1 MGFYTNKERI
11 NKGGRP
17 KGSMNKNSKFL
28 LNRLQDMYGE
38 QFDPVMRMA
47 QQAVKLDELAEGD
60 PSVSNQKESIQAWG
74 KIAEFV
80 SPKLKAVELSG
91 DTGVTLKVQR
101 KRFDGLHD
109 DNNDGGE
116 E

>member
-1 MGFYTNKERI
+1 MA
-11 NKGGRP
+11 RP

-38 QFDPVMRMA
+38 QFDPVMKMA
-47 QQAVKLDELAEGD
+47 QQAVKLDELAESE

-80 SPKLKAVELSG
+80 SPKLKAVEMTG
-91 DTGVTLKVQR
+91 DTGITLNVTR
-101 KRFDGLHD
+101 KRFDGSNGLHN

>member
-1 MGFYTNKERI
+1 MA
-11 NKGGRP
+11 RP
-17 KGSMNKNSKFL
+17 KGSMNRNSKFL

-38 QFDPVMRMA
+38 QFDPVMKMA
-47 QQAVKLDELAEGD
+47 QQAVKLDELAESD

-80 SPKLKAVELSG
+80 APKLKAVEMSG
-91 DTGVTLKVQR
+91 DAGVTVSLQR
-101 KRFDGLHD
+101 KRFDGLQD
-109 DNNDGGE
+109 DNNSGE